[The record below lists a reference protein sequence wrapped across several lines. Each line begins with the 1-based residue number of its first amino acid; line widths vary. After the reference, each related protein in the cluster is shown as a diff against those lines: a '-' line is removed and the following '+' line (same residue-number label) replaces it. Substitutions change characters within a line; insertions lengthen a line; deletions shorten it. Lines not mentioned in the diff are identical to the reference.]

1 MSSTS
6 LPLPGHRLALVRSV
20 RVRISRNL
28 EAVAEIDAIV
38 GTPEPV
44 VTILHVEAG
53 RACAVTGISTIGL
66 SATF

>member
-20 RVRISRNL
+20 RVAALDDAALARSLIEG
-28 EAVAEIDAIV
+28 EA
-38 GTPEPV
+38 V

-53 RACAVTGISTIGL
+53 RAGAVTGISIIGL